1 MDFHCGATV
10 EPLWTHCGS
19 SPRYGCWT
27 LMAYFPILFDWK
39 YILKVCLGPGMRQ
52 VLSTIPL
59 QWLHSGSTVAP
70 QLETRKRLPNAGFP
84 QWAHGWTTDGQYT
97 RDVDLG
103 MGRRKGSDLG
113 MWKACYF
120 CRCMATKDDATGCGT
135 ARHETR
141 RLYEKNSY
149 DKIRI
154 PVCRPC
160 ATKSTSS
167 SRHFVWTWFPIPQEY
182 HYIP

>member
-1 MDFHCGATV
+1 MYMYMYMHMHMYV
-10 EPLWTHCGS
+10 YTHT
-19 SPRYGCWT
+19 RLYV
-27 LMAYFPILFDWK
+27 
-39 YILKVCLGPGMRQ
+39 YICIY
-52 VLSTIPL
+52 S
-59 QWLHSGSTVAP
+59 
-70 QLETRKRLPNAGFP
+70 ETRKRLPNAGFP

-141 RLYEKNSY
+141 RQYEKTATIKFAFLCADLVRPRVPRARTTLFQFDFRYPRSIITYPRLSY
-149 DKIRI
+149 I
-154 PVCRPC
+154 CLC
-160 ATKSTSS
+160 T
-167 SRHFVWTWFPIPQEY
+167 EN
-182 HYIP
+182 